1 MQCDA
6 QIQHLLEAVWHQNY
20 HGFSDYIRDTG
31 AASGGS
37 DMNRH
42 LSLMASQSVAAP
54 PSGKEDILQSFGQMT
69 HWCFL
74 IFGKWPLKF
83 WGVIW
88 PKDSLVLG

>member
-42 LSLMASQSVAAP
+42 LSLMASQSAAAP
-54 PSGKEDILQSFGQMT
+54 PSGKEDIIISQLLYTFST
-69 HWCFL
+69 FL
-74 IFGKWPLKF
+74 WF
-83 WGVIW
+83 
-88 PKDSLVLG
+88 S